1 MPRPRSLRH
10 QQRLVAAGLRVQG
23 RTWVEIAAVLRQRPG
38 VNARVALRLAHGWS
52 QRQAAEQWNR
62 RWPDDPKTFKNLS
75 YWEVWPAPSGYAPSL
90 AVLDRLAQLYQC
102 SVGDLLADVGD
113 HRALDP
119 HHRATARHHGGVAD
133 GAMRELV
140 ELVQTAVGRALVG
153 CLASGPPPSSTVVEL
168 GREG

>member
-1 MPRPRSLRH
+1 LRH

-23 RTWVEIAAVLRQRPG
+23 RTWVEIAAVLRQRYG

-90 AVLDRLAQLYQC
+90 AVLDRLAQLYEC

-113 HRALDP
+113 HRALDV
-119 HHRATARHHGGVAD
+119 HHRAAAHQCGAAD
-133 GAMRELV
+133 GAVGELV
-140 ELVQTAVGRALVG
+140 ELVQTAVGRALVDV
-153 CLASGPPPSSTVVEL
+153 LAQTGTA
-168 GREG
+168 